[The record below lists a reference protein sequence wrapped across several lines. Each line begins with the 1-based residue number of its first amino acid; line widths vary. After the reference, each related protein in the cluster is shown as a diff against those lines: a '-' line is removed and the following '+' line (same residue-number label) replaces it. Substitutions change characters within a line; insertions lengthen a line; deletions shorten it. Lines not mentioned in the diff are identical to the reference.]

1 MVLIIVLIVLI
12 IFFVI
17 GFFLT
22 KALFMPEKSIEW
34 TENEGE
40 VVSFKSGKNTLEGRI
55 VNKEGKK
62 AKCHGNVPPKASHG
76 VLFSDFF
83 LNGSQLTSRSSRYS
97 APCSAM
103 CSLRP

>member
-1 MVLIIVLIVLI
+1 MVLMIVLIVLI

-55 VNKEGKK
+55 FNKEGKK
-62 AKCHGNVPPKASHG
+62 GTIIFHHYIFLSSHYNKPEI
-76 VLFSDFF
+76 LHF
-83 LNGSQLTSRSSRYS
+83 
-97 APCSAM
+97 A
-103 CSLRP
+103 